1 MKKTQIKIIF
11 AIFILTLLSG
21 CSISLAADIT
31 PPPNL
36 VQPAPILTQAPS
48 SSTVVLPMVEPDI
61 QNGKSIFSQK
71 CVACHGETGMG
82 DGPQSGQLPNPVTPL
97 GDLFIANNAK
107 PIDWYRV
114 VTIGNF
120 EKFMP
125 GFQSLSDR
133 ERWDVTAYALTLS
146 LSKENIELGEQIF
159 NQNCVECH
167 TEENFPLQ
175 NASAM
180 AEKSLSDI
188 VVVIS
193 EGIGSEM
200 PGFSD
205 VIDGDQQ
212 LAVASYVRYLGFEAN
227 EGNSEIQAGGSEQ
240 DDNSSETPPA
250 VINISSFSIVGKL
263 SNLENLSNGL
273 TISLTAYDGME
284 LAFQLDSPVDGDG
297 SYQFVDLEYVDGR
310 IYQASVVIDG
320 IQHTSDVLH
329 DLTLDDNGIVELPI
343 EIKKTSTDASSLYAE
358 RMHVFFDFIAENT
371 IQVVEM
377 YVIQNPTDSVIV
389 PKDDQTPLVK
399 FKLPE
404 GAQNLQFEN
413 GLLGREFI
421 QLEDGFGVMQ
431 AFGANAS
438 VQVLYA
444 FELPYEKSLDLE
456 IELPFLVNAS
466 IFMIPANTAKFSSEQ
481 LSFSGERDIQGMKIQ
496 TYSGGVMNANESIS
510 MNLSGKIKDEVS
522 VVQNSNST
530 SLIIGGSVFLLAI
543 LLAIFYFRSKLK
555 TQVAELDES
564 IDDDVE
570 SLMDAVI
577 ALDDAFKSGE
587 IPEKAYKNRRNE
599 LINQIKNLKKSE
611 E

>member
-1 MKKTQIKIIF
+1 MKKSQIKIIF
-11 AIFILTLLSG
+11 AIFVLTLLSG

-188 VVVIS
+188 MAVIS

-413 GLLGREFI
+413 GLLGREYI

>member
-1 MKKTQIKIIF
+1 MKKSQIKIIF
-11 AIFILTLLSG
+11 AIFVLTLLSG

-188 VVVIS
+188 MAVIS

-297 SYQFVDLEYVDGR
+297 SYQFVDLVYVDGR

>member
-1 MKKTQIKIIF
+1 MKKSQIKIIF
-11 AIFILTLLSG
+11 AIFVLTLLSG

-188 VVVIS
+188 MAVIS

-273 TISLTAYDGME
+273 TVSLTAYDGME